1 MCVRICLSKPVRTHV
16 HVRCMCVITDGLPW
30 CLRWYRICLG
40 SIPGSRRLPGEGNG
54 YPLQYSCLENPMDRL
69 QSMGLQRVG
78 HDWANH
84 CLQFSFSW
92 FSICTHWFWAYLACS
107 LLLQIY
113 SSKCSKFP
121 HFGHWE
127 PLQDGWTLIASLL
140 VQVWLFLCRSCPR
153 PGIGQFSKDFC
164 FLLVGNGIKDQNT
177 WVLSDTDFFFPIIQ
191 AVCFF
196 FIPDCR
202 CLIIF
207 NLVFCYCLFLLFFSK
222 NVLSNLLL
230 FKLSVETL
238 RLFHS

>member
-1 MCVRICLSKPVRTHV
+1 MATHSSTLAWK
-16 HVRCMCVITDGLPW
+16 IPW
-30 CLRWYRICLG
+30 T
-40 SIPGSRRLPGEGNG
+40 
-54 YPLQYSCLENPMDRL
+54 ENSTRL